1 MATRRSGLRHPD
13 LAARPCPNLLDRLA
27 GPRVRGLHRL
37 EEVQNVLRARS
48 SPQSQEPMVGVRKRP
63 PTADG
68 DEAGVA
74 LFGEDHGV
82 NIFVHAS
89 ADKLPEHGWG
99 TPYPRVVATGDLIG
113 RDEESDVV
121 DSMVGHIADSGGSLL
136 IRGEPGIGKSALLER
151 ARRQATA
158 LGAQTLTAVGVE
170 SEAEFPF
177 AGLHQLLRPILGL
190 ASALPDPQRHAIE
203 AAFGVTADARPDLFL
218 VAMAALQI
226 LSRAAESAPV
236 VARVDDAHWLDR
248 PSVQVLAFIARRLE
262 NEPVV
267 LLAAVRAGYQ
277 TPIETAGI
285 RVLDLQRLSPLAAG
299 QLLDLLAPD
308 LHPIMRARV
317 LAEAAGNP
325 LALVELPRT
334 MPHSGLSLAPTTL
347 TARLEQA
354 FATRLRDLPL
364 TTRLVLLAAA
374 LDSRA
379 SLDEVLAAAHAPLP
393 VVEPAVQAG
402 LVDVGEGAIRFRH
415 PLIRSA
421 VRQAANSQEVLE
433 MYGALAE
440 IVTDGERRLW
450 HRAMA
455 AVGRDEQVAGELERY
470 ASAAVGRGA
479 VTAAAAALE
488 RAAGLTPN
496 PRVKGHRLVSAAEL
510 GYELGLSDVVSRL
523 AKEATQLDVGSSDRA
538 RLAWLGEM
546 TSGNVWVEPG
556 AAKTFVTIARQ
567 IVDDGG
573 DPDMALRSLVPMA
586 HRAWWTRT
594 RPTTRRY
601 LVEAAQS
608 LSIPASDPR
617 MLAVM
622 ALANP
627 EETGPE
633 VMSHVSRVRLHE
645 VPDAIAGMYVGIAAE
660 KSGDFA
666 LGARFLSAAVD
677 GLRDQVRLGVLTQ
690 ALVHY
695 SWAATFAGEWTAA
708 AAAAREGAALAHE
721 TGQPQFGLTGGLI
734 GALVSAL
741 RGNNPDTDAV
751 SAQPDWSGVAMNGGP
766 LLATAH
772 LARAAAALG
781 EGRHEAAFAALW
793 PVFDE
798 KDAVFH
804 RFMRWPTVLDLVE
817 AAAGSGQL
825 DQVTGVM
832 AELEA
837 IAARS
842 KPAILCA
849 GLSCAR
855 PLLAPD
861 AAAADL
867 YEAALSQDLRGT
879 PYLRARTLHSYGRW
893 LRHQRRTAEA
903 RTPLRSSVALF
914 DALGATRWSGRA
926 RDELRATG
934 ESVGRR
940 RPPDARERLTA
951 QELQIAQLAA
961 RGLSN
966 REIAERLFVS
976 HRTIGSHLYHIFP
989 KLGITTRSQLRDA
1002 LRTPDLD

>member
-1 MATRRSGLRHPD
+1 
-13 LAARPCPNLLDRLA
+13 
-27 GPRVRGLHRL
+27 
-37 EEVQNVLRARS
+37 
-48 SPQSQEPMVGVRKRP
+48 
-63 PTADG
+63 
-68 DEAGVA
+68 
-74 LFGEDHGV
+74 
-82 NIFVHAS
+82 
-89 ADKLPEHGWG
+89 
-99 TPYPRVVATGDLIG
+99 VATGELIG
-113 RDEESDVV
+113 RDEEREVV
-121 DSMVGHIADSGGSLL
+121 DALVGHIGDGGGSIL
-136 IRGEPGIGKSALLER
+136 IRGEPGIGKSALLEH
-151 ARRQATA
+151 ARQEATA
-158 LGAQTLTAVGVE
+158 IGAQTLTAVGVE
-170 SEAEFPF
+170 SEAEFAF

-190 ASALPDPQRHAIE
+190 ASTLPEPQRQALQ
-203 AAFGVTADARPDLFL
+203 AAFGVSAEGRPDLFL
-218 VAMAALQI
+218 VAMASLQT

-236 VARVDDAHWLDR
+236 VACTDDVHWLDR
-248 PSVQVLAFIARRLE
+248 ASVQVLAFIARRLQD
-262 NEPVV
+262 EPVV

-277 TPIETAGI
+277 TPIESAGI
-285 RVLDLQRLSPLAAG
+285 RVLDLQRLSPLASG
-299 QLLDLLAPD
+299 QLLDLRAPD

-334 MPHSGLSLAPTTL
+334 VPRSGLSLAPTTL

-354 FATRLRDLPL
+354 FATRLRDLLP
-364 TTRLVLLAAA
+364 TTRSVLLAAA

-379 SLDEVLAAAHAPLP
+379 SLAEVLAAAHTTLS
-393 VVEPAVQAG
+393 VIEPAEQAG
-402 LVDVGEGAIRFRH
+402 LVDIGEGELRFRH

-421 VRQAANSQEVLE
+421 VRQAASSREVLE

-440 IVTDGERRLW
+440 VVSDEERRLW

-455 AVGRDEQVAGELERY
+455 AVGSDEQVAAELERY
-470 ASAAVGRGA
+470 ASAALRRGA

-488 RAAGLTPN
+488 RAASLTPH
-496 PRVKGHRLVSAAEL
+496 PRNKGHRLVSAAEL
-510 GYELGLSDVVSRL
+510 AYELGLSDTVSRL
-523 AKEATQLDVGSSDRA
+523 AEAAKQLDIGSSDHA

-567 IVDDGG
+567 IANDGG
-573 DPDMALRSLVPMA
+573 DPDMALRSLVPVA

-608 LSIPASDPR
+608 FSVPAGDPR
-617 MLAVM
+617 VLVVT

-627 EETGPE
+627 EETGPT
-633 VMSHVSRVRLHE
+633 VMSHVSRVRLHD
-645 VPDAIAGMYVGIAAE
+645 VPDAMAAMYLGIAAE

-677 GLRDQVRLGVLTQ
+677 GLRDQVRLGVLTE

-708 AAAAREGAALAHE
+708 AAAASEGAALAHE
-721 TGQPQFGLTGGLI
+721 TSQPQFGFTGELI
-734 GALVSAL
+734 EALVLAL
-741 RGNNPDTDAV
+741 RGNDPDIDGV
-751 SAQPDWSGVAMNGGP
+751 LAQPQWSSFAMNGGP

-781 EGRHEAAFAALW
+781 EGRHEAAFVALW

-798 KDAVFH
+798 KDVVFH
-804 RFMRWPTVLDLVE
+804 RFMRWPSVLDLVE
-817 AAAGSGQL
+817 AATGSGQL
-825 DQVTGVM
+825 ERANAVVAD
-832 AELEA
+832 LEA

-842 KPAILCA
+842 KPAILSA

-861 AAAADL
+861 ASAGDL
-867 YEAALSQDLRGT
+867 YESALSQNLDGT
-879 PYLRARTLHSYGRW
+879 PFLRARTLYSYGRW

-903 RTPLRSSVALF
+903 RTPLRSSIALF
-914 DALGATRWSGRA
+914 DALGATRWSGRV

-951 QELQIAQLAA
+951 QELQIAELAA

-976 HRTIGSHLYHIFP
+976 HRTIGSHLYHVFP
-989 KLGITTRSQLRDA
+989 KLGITTRTQLRDA

>member
-1 MATRRSGLRHPD
+1 MATD
-13 LAARPCPNLLDRLA
+13 
-27 GPRVRGLHRL
+27 
-37 EEVQNVLRARS
+37 
-48 SPQSQEPMVGVRKRP
+48 
-63 PTADG
+63 
-68 DEAGVA
+68 
-74 LFGEDHGV
+74 
-82 NIFVHAS
+82 
-89 ADKLPEHGWG
+89 
-99 TPYPRVVATGDLIG
+99 DLIG
-113 RDEESDVV
+113 RDQESGVI
-121 DSMVGHIADSGGSLL
+121 DSLVGHVAESGGSLL

-151 ARRQATA
+151 ARRCAA
-158 LGAQTLTAVGVE
+158 AIGAQTLTAVGVE
-170 SEAEFPF
+170 SEAEFAF

-190 ASALPDPQRHAIE
+190 TAALPEPQRQALE
-203 AAFGVTADARPDLFL
+203 AVFGVTVEARPDLFL

-226 LSRAAESAPV
+226 LSQAAESAPV
-236 VARVDDAHWLDR
+236 VLCADDAHWLDR
-248 PSVQVLAFIARRLE
+248 ASVQVLAFIARRLE

-267 LLAAVRAGYQ
+267 LVAAVRAGYQ
-277 TPIETAGI
+277 TPMENAGI
-285 RVLDLQRLSPLAAG
+285 RVLDLQRLSPVAAG
-299 QLLDLLAPD
+299 QLLDLRAPD
-308 LHPIMRARV
+308 LHPVTRARV

-334 MPHSGLSLAPTTL
+334 MSPSGLLLASTTL
-347 TARLEQA
+347 TARLEEA
-354 FATRLRDLPL
+354 FATRLRDLPP

-379 SLDEVLAAAHAPLP
+379 SLAEVLAAARAPLSAID
-393 VVEPAVQAG
+393 PATHAG
-402 LVDVGEGAIRFRH
+402 LVDIGEGDLRFRH

-421 VRQAANSQEVLE
+421 VRQEANPREVLE

-440 IVTDGERRLW
+440 IVTNEERRLW

-455 AVGRDEQVAGELERY
+455 AVAPDEAIAAELEQY
-470 ASAAVGRGA
+470 ADAAVRRGA
-479 VTAAAAALE
+479 VTAAAAAVE
-488 RAAGLTPN
+488 RAAALTPN
-496 PRVKGHRLVSAAEL
+496 PRTRGHRLVSAAEL

-523 AKEATQLDVGSSDRA
+523 VEEAKQLDVSSSDRA

-567 IVDDGG
+567 IAEDGG
-573 DPDMALRSLVPMA
+573 DPDMALRSLVPVA

-594 RPTTRRY
+594 RATTRRY
-601 LVEAAQS
+601 LVEAAQH
-608 LSIPASDPR
+608 LSAPASDPR
-617 MLAVM
+617 VLAVM

-627 EETGPE
+627 EETGRS
-633 VMSHVSRVRLHE
+633 VMTHVSRVRLHE
-645 VPDAIAGMYVGIAAE
+645 VPDPIAAMYVGIAAE

-677 GLRDQVRLGVLTQ
+677 GLRAQVRLGVLAQ

-695 SWAATFAGEWTAA
+695 AWAATFAGEWTAA
-708 AAAAREGAALAHE
+708 AAAAAEGAALARE
-721 TGQPQFGLTGGLI
+721 TSQPQFGLTGELMGT
-734 GALVSAL
+734 LVSAL
-741 RGNNPDTDAV
+741 LGNDPDVDGV
-751 SAQPDWSGVAMNGGP
+751 LAQPDWSRIATNGGP

-781 EGRHEAAFAALW
+781 EGRQETAFLALW

-804 RFMRWPTVLDLVE
+804 RFMRWPSVLDLVE

-825 DQVTGVM
+825 DRLSAVISD
-832 AELEA
+832 LEA
-837 IAARS
+837 IATQS
-842 KPAILCA
+842 EPAILCA
-849 GLSCAR
+849 GLSCAQ

-861 AAAADL
+861 AMAGDL
-867 YEAALSQDLRGT
+867 YESALSQDLSGL
-879 PYLRARTLHSYGRW
+879 PFLRARTLFSYGRW
-893 LRHQRRTAEA
+893 LRRQRRTAEA
-903 RTPLRSSVALF
+903 RMPLRGSMALF
-914 DALGATRWSGRA
+914 DTLGAKRWSGRA

-951 QELQIAQLAA
+951 QELQIAELAA

-989 KLGITTRSQLRDA
+989 KLGITARTQLRDA
-1002 LRTPDLD
+1002 LRTPDPD

>member
-1 MATRRSGLRHPD
+1 
-13 LAARPCPNLLDRLA
+13 
-27 GPRVRGLHRL
+27 
-37 EEVQNVLRARS
+37 
-48 SPQSQEPMVGVRKRP
+48 
-63 PTADG
+63 
-68 DEAGVA
+68 
-74 LFGEDHGV
+74 
-82 NIFVHAS
+82 
-89 ADKLPEHGWG
+89 
-99 TPYPRVVATGDLIG
+99 
-113 RDEESDVV
+113 
-121 DSMVGHIADSGGSLL
+121 
-136 IRGEPGIGKSALLER
+136 
-151 ARRQATA
+151 
-158 LGAQTLTAVGVE
+158 
-170 SEAEFPF
+170 
-177 AGLHQLLRPILGL
+177 
-190 ASALPDPQRHAIE
+190 
-203 AAFGVTADARPDLFL
+203 
-218 VAMAALQI
+218 
-226 LSRAAESAPV
+226 
-236 VARVDDAHWLDR
+236 
-248 PSVQVLAFIARRLE
+248 
-262 NEPVV
+262 
-267 LLAAVRAGYQ
+267 
-277 TPIETAGI
+277 
-285 RVLDLQRLSPLAAG
+285 
-299 QLLDLLAPD
+299 

-334 MPHSGLSLAPTTL
+334 MPPSGLSLAPPTL

-354 FATRLRDLPL
+354 FATRLRDLPPE
-364 TTRLVLLAAA
+364 TRLVLLAAA

-379 SLDEVLAAAHAPLP
+379 SLGEVLAAAYAPLSAI
-393 VVEPAVQAG
+393 EPSVQAG
-402 LVDVGEGAIRFRH
+402 LVDIGEGELRFRH

-421 VRQAANSQEVLE
+421 VRQAASSREVLE

-440 IVTDGERRLW
+440 VVSDEDRRLW

-455 AVGRDEQVAGELERY
+455 AVGGDEQVAAELERY

-496 PRVKGHRLVSAAEL
+496 PRTKGHRLVSAAEL
-510 GYELGLSDVVSRL
+510 AYELGLSDLVSRL
-523 AKEATQLDVGSSDRA
+523 AEAAKQLDVGSSDRA

-556 AAKTFVTIARQ
+556 AAKTFVTIAHQ
-567 IVDDGG
+567 IADEGG
-573 DPDMALRSLVPMA
+573 DPDMALRSLVPVA

-594 RPTTRRY
+594 RLTTRRY

-608 LSIPASDPR
+608 FSVPAGDPR
-617 MLAVM
+617 VLVVT

-627 EETGPE
+627 EETGPT
-633 VMSHVSRVRLHE
+633 VMTHVSRVRLHE
-645 VPDAIAGMYVGIAAE
+645 VRDAMAAMYVGIAAE

-677 GLRDQVRLGVLTQ
+677 GLRDQVRLGVLTE

-708 AAAAREGAALAHE
+708 AAAASEGAALAHE
-721 TGQPQFGLTGGLI
+721 TSQPQFGFTGELI
-734 GALVSAL
+734 GALVLAL
-741 RGNNPDTDAV
+741 RGNDPDVDAV
-751 SAQPDWSGVAMNGGP
+751 LAKPEWSSFAMNGGP

-781 EGRHEAAFAALW
+781 DGRHEAAFVALW

-804 RFMRWPTVLDLVE
+804 RFMRWPSVLDLVE
-817 AAAGSGQL
+817 AAAASGQL
-825 DQVTGVM
+825 GEVTGVM

-849 GLSCAR
+849 GLSCSR

-861 AAAADL
+861 ASAGDL
-867 YEAALSQDLRGT
+867 YEAALSQDLRGA
-879 PYLRARTLHSYGRW
+879 PLLRARTLHSYGRW
-893 LRHQRRTAEA
+893 LRHQRRAAEA
-903 RTPLRSSVALF
+903 RTPLRSSIALF

-966 REIAERLFVS
+966 REIGERLFVS
-976 HRTIGSHLYHIFP
+976 HRTIGSHLYHVFP

>member
-1 MATRRSGLRHPD
+1 MAI
-13 LAARPCPNLLDRLA
+13 
-27 GPRVRGLHRL
+27 
-37 EEVQNVLRARS
+37 
-48 SPQSQEPMVGVRKRP
+48 
-63 PTADG
+63 
-68 DEAGVA
+68 
-74 LFGEDHGV
+74 GE
-82 NIFVHAS
+82 
-89 ADKLPEHGWG
+89 
-99 TPYPRVVATGDLIG
+99 LIG
-113 RDEESDVV
+113 RDDESEVV
-121 DSMVGHIADSGGSLL
+121 DSLVGHIAHGGGSIL

-158 LGAQTLTAVGVE
+158 IGAQTLTAVGVE
-170 SEAEFPF
+170 SEAEFAF

-190 ASALPDPQRHAIE
+190 ASALPEPQRQALQ
-203 AAFGVTADARPDLFL
+203 AAFGGTADGGPDLFL
-218 VAMAALQI
+218 VAMASLQI

-236 VARVDDAHWLDR
+236 VACGDDVHWLDR
-248 PSVQVLAFIARRLE
+248 ASVQVLAFIARRLE
-262 NEPVV
+262 DEPVV

-277 TPIETAGI
+277 TPIENAGI
-285 RVLDLQRLSPLAAG
+285 RVLDLQRLSPLASG
-299 QLLDLLAPD
+299 QLLDLRAPD

-334 MPHSGLSLAPTTL
+334 VPHSGLSLAPTTL

-354 FATRLRDLPL
+354 FATRLRDLPPK
-364 TTRLVLLAAA
+364 TRLVLLAAA

-379 SLDEVLAAAHAPLP
+379 SLAEVLAAAHTALS
-393 VVEPAVQAG
+393 VIDPAVQAG
-402 LVDVGEGAIRFRH
+402 LVDIGEGEIRFRH

-421 VRQAANSQEVLE
+421 VRQAANSREVLE

-440 IVTDGERRLW
+440 VVSDEERRLW

-455 AVGRDEQVAGELERY
+455 AVGRDEEVAAELERY
-470 ASAAVGRGA
+470 ATAAVRRGA

-496 PRVKGHRLVSAAEL
+496 PRTKGHRLVSAAEL

-523 AKEATQLDVGSSDRA
+523 ADEARQLDVGSSDRA

-567 IVDDGG
+567 IANDGG
-573 DPDMALRSLVPMA
+573 DPDMALRSLVPVA

-601 LVEAAQS
+601 LVEAAHS
-608 LSIPASDPR
+608 LSVPAGDPR
-617 MLAVM
+617 VLAVT

-627 EETGPE
+627 EETGPA
-633 VMSHVSRVRLHE
+633 VMSQVSPLRLHE
-645 VPDAIAGMYVGIAAE
+645 VPDPIAAMYVGIAAE

-677 GLRDQVRLGVLTQ
+677 GLREQVRLGVLTQ

-708 AAAAREGAALAHE
+708 AAAAAEGAALAHE
-721 TGQPQFGLTGGLI
+721 TDQPQFGLTGALI

-741 RGNNPDTDAV
+741 RGNDPDTDGV
-751 SAQPDWSGVAMNGGP
+751 LAQPEWSSLALNGGP

-781 EGRHEAAFAALW
+781 DGRHEAAFVALW

-804 RFMRWPTVLDLVE
+804 RFMRWPSVLDLVE
-817 AAAGSGQL
+817 AATGSGQL
-825 DQVTGVM
+825 ERATAVVAD
-832 AELEA
+832 LEA
-837 IAARS
+837 IATRS

-861 AAAADL
+861 TAAGDL
-867 YEAALSQDLRGT
+867 YESALSQDLDGT
-879 PYLRARTLHSYGRW
+879 PFLRARTLYSYGRW
-893 LRHQRRTAEA
+893 LRRQRHKAAA
-903 RTPLRSSVALF
+903 RIPLRNSMALF
-914 DALGATRWSGRA
+914 DALGARRWGGRA
-926 RDELRATG
+926 REELRATG

-940 RPPDARERLTA
+940 RPPDASERLTA

-989 KLGITTRSQLRDA
+989 KLGITARTQLRNA
-1002 LRTPDLD
+1002 LRTPNPD

>member
-1 MATRRSGLRHPD
+1 MAT
-13 LAARPCPNLLDRLA
+13 
-27 GPRVRGLHRL
+27 
-37 EEVQNVLRARS
+37 
-48 SPQSQEPMVGVRKRP
+48 
-63 PTADG
+63 
-68 DEAGVA
+68 
-74 LFGEDHGV
+74 GE
-82 NIFVHAS
+82 
-89 ADKLPEHGWG
+89 
-99 TPYPRVVATGDLIG
+99 LIG
-113 RDEESDVV
+113 RDEESEIV
-121 DSMVGHIADSGGSLL
+121 DALVRHVADGGGSLL

-158 LGAQTLTAVGVE
+158 TGAQILTAVGVE
-170 SEAEFPF
+170 SEAEFAF

-190 ASALPDPQRHAIE
+190 ASALPGPQRQVLE
-203 AAFGVTADARPDLFL
+203 AAFGVTAEGRPDLFL

-226 LSRAAESAPV
+226 LSRAAESASV
-236 VARVDDAHWLDR
+236 VACADDAHWLDR
-248 PSVQVLAFIARRLE
+248 ASVQVLAFLARRLE

-267 LLAAVRAGYQ
+267 LLAAVRSGFQ
-277 TPIETAGI
+277 TPIENAGI
-285 RVLDLQRLSPLAAG
+285 RVLDVQRLSPLAAG
-299 QLLDLLAPD
+299 ELLDLRAPD

-325 LALVELPRT
+325 LALVELPRA
-334 MPHSGLSLAPTTL
+334 MPQSGLSLAPTTL

-354 FATRLRDLPL
+354 FATRLRDLPPM
-364 TTRLVLLAAA
+364 TRLVMLAAA

-379 SLDEVLAAAHAPLP
+379 SLGEVLAAARTPLS
-393 VVEPAVQAG
+393 VIEPAVQAG
-402 LVDVGEGAIRFRH
+402 LVDIGEGEIRFRH

-421 VRQAANSQEVLE
+421 VRQAANSGEVLE
-433 MYGALAE
+433 MYRALAE
-440 IVTDGERRLW
+440 IVSDEERRLW

-455 AVGRDEQVAGELERY
+455 AVGRDEQVAAELERY
-470 ASAAVGRGA
+470 ASAAVRRGA

-496 PRVKGHRLVSAAEL
+496 PRIKGHRLVSAAEL

-523 AKEATQLDVGSSDRA
+523 AEEAKQLDLGSSDRA
-538 RLAWLGEM
+538 RLTWLGEM
-546 TSGNVWVEPG
+546 TSGNVWIEPG

-567 IVDDGG
+567 VANDGG
-573 DPDMALRSLVPMA
+573 DPDMALRSLVPVA

-608 LSIPASDPR
+608 LSVPAGDPR
-617 MLAVM
+617 VLAIT
-622 ALANP
+622 ALADP
-627 EETGPE
+627 EETGPA
-633 VMSHVSRVRLHE
+633 VMSHVSRIRLHE
-645 VPDAIAGMYVGIAAE
+645 VPDAIAAMYVGIAAE

-708 AAAAREGAALAHE
+708 AAAAAEGAALAHE
-721 TGQPQFGLTGGLI
+721 TNQPQFGLTGELI

-741 RGNNPDTDAV
+741 RGNDPDVDGVLAR
-751 SAQPDWSGVAMNGGP
+751 PEWSGIAMSGGP

-781 EGRHEAAFAALW
+781 EGRHEAAFLALW

-798 KDAVFH
+798 TDPVFH
-804 RFMRWPTVLDLVE
+804 RFMRWPSVLDLVE

-825 DQVTGVM
+825 DRLTAVM
-832 AELEA
+832 ADLES
-837 IAARS
+837 IATRS
-842 KPAILCA
+842 KPAVLFA
-849 GLSCAR
+849 GLSGAR
-855 PLLAPD
+855 PLLASD
-861 AAAADL
+861 AAAGDL
-867 YEAALSQDLRGT
+867 YESALSQDLSRT
-879 PYLRARTLHSYGRW
+879 PFLRARTLYSYGRW
-893 LRHQRRTAEA
+893 LRHQRRNAEA
-903 RTPLRSSVALF
+903 RAPLRNSMALF
-914 DALGATRWSGRA
+914 DALGARRWGGRA

-989 KLGITTRSQLRDA
+989 KLGITTRAQLRDA
-1002 LRTPDLD
+1002 LRTPNPD

>member
-1 MATRRSGLRHPD
+1 
-13 LAARPCPNLLDRLA
+13 
-27 GPRVRGLHRL
+27 
-37 EEVQNVLRARS
+37 VLVPLKEQLPIRA
-48 SPQSQEPMVGVRKRP
+48 
-63 PTADG
+63 
-68 DEAGVA
+68 
-74 LFGEDHGV
+74 
-82 NIFVHAS
+82 
-89 ADKLPEHGWG
+89 
-99 TPYPRVVATGDLIG
+99 YPRVVATGELIG
-113 RDEESDVV
+113 RDEESEVV
-121 DSMVGHIADSGGSLL
+121 DLLLGHITDGGGSIL
-136 IRGEPGIGKSALLER
+136 IRGEPGIGKSAMLER
-151 ARRQATA
+151 ARRLATA
-158 LGAQTLTAVGVE
+158 IGAQTLSAVGVE
-170 SEAEFPF
+170 AEAEFAF

-190 ASALPDPQRHAIE
+190 ASALPEPQRRALE
-203 AAFGVTADARPDLFL
+203 AAFGVTADGRPDLFL

-226 LSRAAESAPV
+226 ISRAAESAPV
-236 VARVDDAHWLDR
+236 VACADDVHWLDR
-248 PSVQVLAFIARRLE
+248 ASVQVLAFIARRLE

-277 TPIETAGI
+277 TPIENAAI
-285 RVLDLQRLSPLAAG
+285 RVLELKRLSPLAAG
-299 QLLDLLAPD
+299 QLLDLHAPD
-308 LHPIMRARV
+308 LHPILRARV
-317 LAEAAGNP
+317 LSEAAGNP

-334 MPHSGLSLAPTTL
+334 MPPSALSLAPTTL

-354 FATRLRDLPL
+354 FATRLRDLPPE
-364 TTRLVLLAAA
+364 TGLVLLAAA

-379 SLDEVLAAAHAPLP
+379 SLGEVLAAAHAPLSGI
-393 VVEPAVQAG
+393 EPAVQAG
-402 LVDVGEGAIRFRH
+402 LVDIGEGEVRFRH

-421 VRQAANSQEVLE
+421 VRQAASSREVLE

-440 IVTDGERRLW
+440 IVSDEERRLW

-455 AVGRDEQVAGELERY
+455 AVGRDEQVAAELERY
-470 ASAAVGRGA
+470 ASAAVRRGA
-479 VTAAAAALE
+479 VTTAAAALE
-488 RAAGLTPN
+488 RAADLTPD
-496 PRVKGHRLVSAAEL
+496 PRTKGHRLVSAAEL
-510 GYELGLSDVVSRL
+510 GYELGLSDVVSQLAEEARL
-523 AKEATQLDVGSSDRA
+523 LDVGSSDRA

-567 IVDDGG
+567 IANDGG
-573 DPDMALRSLVPMA
+573 DPDMALRSLVPVA

-601 LVEAAQS
+601 LVEAAET
-608 LSIPASDPR
+608 LSVPAGDPR
-617 MLAVM
+617 VLAVT
-622 ALANP
+622 ALADP
-627 EETGPE
+627 EETGLE

-645 VPDAIAGMYVGIAAE
+645 VPDAIAAMYVGIAAE

-708 AAAAREGAALAHE
+708 AAAAAEGAALAHE
-721 TGQPQFGLTGGLI
+721 TNQPQFGLTGALI

-741 RGNNPDTDAV
+741 RGNDPDIDGV
-751 SAQPDWSGVAMNGGP
+751 STQPEWSGIVMNGGP

-781 EGRHEAAFAALW
+781 EARHEAAFLALW

-804 RFMRWPTVLDLVE
+804 RFMRWPSVLDLVE

-825 DQVTGVM
+825 DRLTAVM
-832 AELEA
+832 ADLES
-837 IAARS
+837 IATRS
-842 KPAILCA
+842 KPAVLCA

-855 PLLAPD
+855 PLLASD
-861 AAAADL
+861 AAAGDL
-867 YEAALSQDLRGT
+867 YESALSQDLSGT
-879 PYLRARTLHSYGRW
+879 PFLRARTLYSYGRW
-893 LRHQRRTAEA
+893 LRHQRRNAEA
-903 RTPLRSSVALF
+903 RTPLRNSIGLF
-914 DALGATRWSGRA
+914 DALGATRWGDRA

-940 RPPDARERLTA
+940 RPPDASERLTA
-951 QELQIAQLAA
+951 QELQIAELAA
-961 RGLSN
+961 QGLSN

-989 KLGITTRSQLRDA
+989 KLGITARTQLRDA
-1002 LRTPDLD
+1002 LRTPKPD

>member
-1 MATRRSGLRHPD
+1 
-13 LAARPCPNLLDRLA
+13 
-27 GPRVRGLHRL
+27 
-37 EEVQNVLRARS
+37 
-48 SPQSQEPMVGVRKRP
+48 
-63 PTADG
+63 
-68 DEAGVA
+68 
-74 LFGEDHGV
+74 
-82 NIFVHAS
+82 
-89 ADKLPEHGWG
+89 
-99 TPYPRVVATGDLIG
+99 VATGELIG
-113 RDEESDVV
+113 RDEESEIV
-121 DSMVGHIADSGGSLL
+121 DSLVGHIVEGGGSLL
-136 IRGEPGIGKSALLER
+136 IRGEPGIGKSALLDR
-151 ARRQATA
+151 AGRQATA
-158 LGAQTLTAVGVE
+158 LGAQALTAVGVE

-190 ASALPDPQRHAIE
+190 ASALPEPQRQAIE
-203 AAFGVTADARPDLFL
+203 AAFGVTADAGPDLFL

-248 PSVQVLAFIARRLE
+248 ASVQVLAFIGRRLA
-262 NEPVV
+262 NEPIV
-267 LLAAVRAGYQ
+267 LVAAIRAGYQ
-277 TPIETAGI
+277 TPIENAGI

-299 QLLDLLAPD
+299 QLLDLRAPD
-308 LHPIMRARV
+308 LHPIVRARV

-334 MPHSGLSLAPTTL
+334 MSRGGLSVAPTTL

-354 FATRLRDLPL
+354 FATRLRDLPPE
-364 TTRLVLLAAA
+364 TRLVLLAAA

-379 SLDEVLAAAHAPLP
+379 SLGEVLAAAHAPLS
-393 VVEPAVQAG
+393 VIEAALQAG
-402 LVDVGEGAIRFRH
+402 LVDIGEGEIRFRH

-421 VRQAANSQEVLE
+421 VRQAANSREVLE

-440 IVTDGERRLW
+440 VVTDGERRLW

-455 AVGRDEQVAGELERY
+455 AVGPDEQVAAELERY
-470 ASAAVGRGA
+470 AHAAVRRGA

-496 PRVKGHRLVSAAEL
+496 PRTKGHRLVSAAEL
-510 GYELGLSDVVSRL
+510 AYELGLSDVVSRL
-523 AKEATQLDVGSSDRA
+523 TEEAEQLDVGSSDRA

-567 IVDDGG
+567 IANDGG
-573 DPDMALRSLVPMA
+573 DPDMALRSLVPVA

-594 RPTTRRY
+594 KPPTRRY

-608 LSIPASDPR
+608 FSVPAGDPR
-617 MLAVM
+617 VLVVT

-627 EETGPE
+627 EETGPA
-633 VMSHVSRVRLHE
+633 VMSHVSRVRLHD
-645 VPDAIAGMYVGIAAE
+645 VPDAIAAMYVGIAAE
-660 KSGDFA
+660 KSGDFG

-677 GLRDQVRLGVLTQ
+677 GLRDQVRLGVLTE

-708 AAAAREGAALAHE
+708 AAAASEGAALAHE
-721 TGQPQFGLTGGLI
+721 TSQPQFGFTGELI
-734 GALVSAL
+734 GALVLAL
-741 RGNNPDTDAV
+741 RGNDPDIGAV
-751 SAQPDWSGVAMNGGP
+751 LAQPQWSGFAMNGGP
-766 LLATAH
+766 LLATGH

-781 EGRHEAAFAALW
+781 DGRHEAAFAALW

-825 DQVTGVM
+825 DQVSGVM

-861 AAAADL
+861 ASAGDL
-867 YEAALSQDLRGT
+867 YEAALSQDLRGA
-879 PYLRARTLHSYGRW
+879 PFLRARTLHSYGRW

-903 RTPLRSSVALF
+903 RTPLRSSMALF

-934 ESVGRR
+934 ESVGRL

-951 QELQIAQLAA
+951 QELQIAQLAG

-1002 LRTPDLD
+1002 LRTPELD

>member
-1 MATRRSGLRHPD
+1 
-13 LAARPCPNLLDRLA
+13 
-27 GPRVRGLHRL
+27 
-37 EEVQNVLRARS
+37 
-48 SPQSQEPMVGVRKRP
+48 
-63 PTADG
+63 
-68 DEAGVA
+68 
-74 LFGEDHGV
+74 
-82 NIFVHAS
+82 
-89 ADKLPEHGWG
+89 
-99 TPYPRVVATGDLIG
+99 VATGELIG
-113 RDEESDVV
+113 RDEESQIV
-121 DSMVGHIADSGGSLL
+121 DSLVGHIVEGGGSLL
-136 IRGEPGIGKSALLER
+136 IRGEPGIGKSALLDR

-158 LGAQTLTAVGVE
+158 IGAQTLTAVGVE
-170 SEAEFPF
+170 SEAEFAF

-190 ASALPDPQRHAIE
+190 ASSLPEPQRQALE
-203 AAFGVTADARPDLFL
+203 AAFGVTAEARPDLFL

-226 LSRAAESAPV
+226 LSLAAESAPV
-236 VARVDDAHWLDR
+236 VACADDAHWLDR
-248 PSVQVLAFIARRLE
+248 ASVRVLAFIARRLA

-267 LLAAVRAGYQ
+267 LVAAVRAGYQ
-277 TPIETAGI
+277 TPIENAGI

-299 QLLDLLAPD
+299 QLLDLRAPG

-334 MPHSGLSLAPTTL
+334 MPSGLSLGPPTL

-354 FATRLRDLPL
+354 FATRLRDLPP

-379 SLDEVLAAAHAPLP
+379 SLGEILAAAHAPLP
-393 VVEPAVQAG
+393 AIEPAVQAG
-402 LVDVGEGAIRFRH
+402 LVDIGEGEIGFRH

-421 VRQAANSQEVLE
+421 VRQAANSGEVLE
-433 MYGALAE
+433 MYAALAE
-440 IVTDGERRLW
+440 VVPDDERRLW

-455 AVGRDEQVAGELERY
+455 AVGSDEPVAAELERY
-470 ASAAVGRGA
+470 ASAAVRRGA

-488 RAAGLTPN
+488 RAARLTPS
-496 PRVKGHRLVSAAEL
+496 PRTKGHRLVSAAEL
-510 GYELGLSDVVSRL
+510 AYELGLSDVVSRL
-523 AKEATQLDVGSSDRA
+523 AEEAKQLDLDSSDRA

-567 IVDDGG
+567 IANDGG
-573 DPDMALRSLVPMA
+573 DPDMALRSLVPVA

-608 LSIPASDPR
+608 LSVPAGDPR
-617 MLAVM
+617 VLAVT

-627 EETGPE
+627 EETGTA

-645 VPDAIAGMYVGIAAE
+645 VPDPMAAMYVGIAAE

-677 GLRDQVRLGVLTQ
+677 GLRDQVRLGVLAE

-695 SWAATFAGEWTAA
+695 SWAATYAGEWTAA
-708 AAAAREGAALAHE
+708 AAAASEGAALAHE
-721 TGQPQFGLTGGLI
+721 TSQPQFGFTGELI
-734 GALVSAL
+734 GALVLAL
-741 RGNNPDTDAV
+741 RGNDPDIDRVLAK
-751 SAQPDWSGVAMNGGP
+751 PHWSGFAMNGGP

-781 EGRHEAAFAALW
+781 DGRHEAAFAALW

-798 KDAVFH
+798 KDAAFH

-817 AAAGSGQL
+817 AATGSGQRER
-825 DQVTGVM
+825 VASVV

-861 AAAADL
+861 ASAGDF
-867 YEAALSQDLRGT
+867 YEAALSQDLAGT
-879 PYLRARTLHSYGRW
+879 PFLRARTLYSYGRW
-893 LRHQRRTAEA
+893 LRRQRRSADA
-903 RTPLRSSVALF
+903 RTPLRSSIALF
-914 DALGATRWSGRA
+914 DSLDATRWGSRA

-934 ESVGRR
+934 ESVGQR
-940 RPPDARERLTA
+940 RPSEAHERLTA
-951 QELQIAQLAA
+951 QELQIASLAA
-961 RGLSN
+961 KGLSN

-989 KLGITTRSQLRDA
+989 KLGITARAQLRDA
-1002 LRTPDLD
+1002 LRAPDLD